1 MRMYEYENTGNR
13 VSLEDM
19 KLEVSTRPNL
29 GWDDDMTTE
38 FAVWLNDT
46 FTPWDVFDA
55 PYAAMFVEQWVQHLA
70 ETDPEMLYECTG
82 YREVEG

>member
-19 KLEVSTRPNL
+19 SLEVSTRPDYEWSKD
-29 GWDDDMTTE
+29 GMAE
-38 FAVWLNDT
+38 FAGWLVSQHT
-46 FTPWDVFDA
+46 AWEVFRA
-55 PYAAMFVEQWVQHLA
+55 EHPGMFIEQWVQHLA
-70 ETDPEMLYECTG
+70 ETDPELLYECTG